1 MRRHELVLA
10 LAVAALAAAL
20 LWPHGAEAPPSP
32 YCRGG
37 SPLAGV
43 YHPKRLRV
51 RKRCVVVSGVV
62 SRVQFEEY
70 DGDVHIDLETRD
82 GRLVVEI
89 VPQDR
94 AVVPV
99 PDEGSRVTVVGP
111 FVDDLEHGWPEV
123 HPAWWVSSGH
133 VLLASSHELERA
145 ETLLRDD
152 DD

>member
-10 LAVAALAAAL
+10 LAVAALAIAL
-20 LWPHGAEAPPSP
+20 LWPRGAEAPPSP
-32 YCRGG
+32 YCRAGP
-37 SPLAGV
+37 PLAGV

-51 RKRCVVVSGVV
+51 RKRCVVASGVV
-62 SRVQFEEY
+62 SRVRFEEY
-70 DGDVHIDLETRD
+70 DGDVHIDLETSD

-133 VLLASSHELERA
+133 VRLASSHELERA
-145 ETLLRDD
+145 DTLLRDD
-152 DD
+152 D